1 MPIVNTNFVAGKM
14 NKSVDERL
22 VPPGQYVNA
31 INVRLGS
38 TETTEIGA
46 VENSKGNTQLTTLA
60 YGGQNLSNSAVC
72 IGAYQDGSKE
82 TIYWF
87 IHDANNPVVGGKL
100 DLIVSFNV
108 QSQAITYHV
117 ISKQVLNFDPKFLI
131 TGVNKIEDLL
141 FWTDDKNPPRKINV
155 TQNYPDPA
163 GINDGIKETDISVI
177 LKPPGFDTLDT
188 LPAPSIEFLNVP
200 GEENYLETRFITFAY
215 RYRYVNNEYSATS
228 LFSTA
233 AFQPGPFDFDVN
245 NFNNASMKNI
255 YNSIEVQF
263 ETGSDKVI
271 EVDLLFK
278 PSNSNSIYVIE
289 RFKKSDYGWANNS
302 KQTYTFTNSKIYTV
316 LGSDEL
322 LRLYDNVPKVAQAQ
336 TIQGNRLIYGN
347 YTDGYD
353 IINAAGQDI
362 PINFTTSLFTNDILF
377 DDLPEATMSTGAVY
391 TINPNTNTTVQ
402 NSKISFDLSDFANR
416 LVKGSSLAFTV
427 FIQHSQLNGDTG
439 DACYDSAF
447 ENTPF
452 ELSVIFPV
460 NRNYTSVYEMVN
472 SIEFS
477 ERIGT
482 VLNTNFQP
490 LATSTQGNSLTD
502 LFNTVTIVP
511 TNCVF
516 TKSNSSIDSQT
527 QQGFRIGSTVG
538 SNVFSLQV
546 LAMKYNS
553 GTTDV
558 YEYFYFTR
566 GQGTFTSSQDTS
578 SLHSNRDY
586 ETGIV
591 YMDDYGRASTVLV
604 SEFNTTFVPASA
616 SVDQNKIKVNIENYP
631 PTWATKYKFVLKP
644 SEGGYETIYSSFYYQ
659 SQTTRVIY
667 FKLEGDNQN
676 KVQKG
681 DLLIVKTDASGPL
694 NREVTCQVLDV
705 SAESSNFLEVE
716 GEAPTD
722 SNQLAG
728 LYMQI
733 RAQNFS
739 INLDSNAVIDA
750 GEKTAGGTNRAY
762 CSPFL
767 QYPAFTTDANNVT
780 DNYTIP
786 AQSSVKIKWRI
797 GRHDA
802 SGCPGIDYIWENTYV
817 SSQDYDDLHAWFQ
830 GDFINPAAGDV
841 IDDGDGR
848 LQNPVFINTIAT
860 SSGAVQCPA
869 PWTPSFQFWQA
880 TPGDAASPLYL
891 ACRSGVIACA
901 NGGKTWFMEA
911 EIVVTRA
918 NNLIVWETQPADAD
932 PNLFYDS
939 SEAYDVIGGYHMGG
953 NGDGDQAQTATQDAI
968 VTLPFFNCY
977 TFGNGVES
985 YKVLDALDGQA
996 VNLGE
1001 RVLAVSKED
1010 FKEADRFAEL
1020 TYSGIYS
1027 SNSNLNNLNEFNLGL
1042 VNFKDLETSFGPIM
1056 KLHSRET
1063 DILVLQEDKIS
1074 YVLTGKNLISDST
1087 GGGVIASVPQV
1098 LGTQI
1103 ARIEEYGISYN
1114 PESFSSW
1121 GYDMYFTD
1129 TKRTA
1134 VIKLKGTSAN
1144 NDALEVI
1151 SDTGMRSW
1159 FRDQFNVQLNTQKL
1173 GAYDP
1178 YMDEYVLSTNGDTVP
1193 LPPVILPCGTQKSL
1207 VNSTSAQEYTIEIGN
1222 VIGNVVFDYTISS
1235 GTMSVSMV
1243 WDGTQ
1248 VASVSNATTSGSLN
1262 FNKTKNSPTTVL
1274 VTVTP
1279 NPSADYDITCNCPT
1293 ETSLVVVQVGISS
1306 SEDVGKFIH
1315 NEFKWN
1321 DANVSSPVASNM
1333 MTFGSD
1339 VQIASQYFIQS
1350 GTRSIG
1356 VYPYSGSNVTV
1367 RSNKINFDDYTWV
1380 VNNDNFAWLSSNTL
1394 YDNNS
1399 TDINALLA
1407 AATTVPN
1414 SDVNSP
1420 SSGLYQATISSIN
1433 LPVQNQ
1439 YLYLIYDYRTTNSAS
1454 FCYDASVVG
1463 DACCGCGDFC
1473 TPYLSSTVQSSIAI
1487 ACVQPASQTYYHDG
1501 VNVLPSI
1508 GDTVY
1513 SSSTCDDSASSTRLQ
1528 SGYYEVGSNNE
1539 WIQVNSSGVV
1549 VSNGSC
1555 AIKAFNSSVNDPQI
1569 STICTQSIDQTYYHT
1584 GANAAPQAGDF
1595 CYSDQGQT
1603 KLTDGY
1609 YRISSTEFI
1618 NLNLG
1623 TGQVYA
1629 VVTCP
1634 TVTYYPFNTKQ
1645 QANPQTACMY
1655 SGVLDEVYYTTTGT
1669 GPSDGAGTTIY
1680 SDNTGTVATGI
1691 VLLYS
1696 VGTNGAA
1703 NVWFGTDGSGD
1714 IDGNGLQNC

>member
-1 MPIVNTNFVAGKM
+1 MPIVNTSFVAGKM

-22 VPPGQYVNA
+22 LPPGQYVNA
-31 INVRLGS
+31 INVRLGA
-38 TETTEIGA
+38 TETTEVGA

-60 YGGQNLSNSAVC
+60 YGGQNLSNSAIC

-117 ISKQVLNFDPKFLI
+117 ISKQVLKFDPKFLI

-177 LKPPGFDTLDT
+177 LKPPGFDSLDKLT
-188 LPAPSIEFLNVP
+188 APKVNLIEVP
-200 GEENYLETRFITFAY
+200 GQENYIDTRFVTFAY
-215 RYRYVNNEYSATS
+215 RYRYVDNEYSATS

-233 AFQPGPFDFDVN
+233 AFQPGPFEFDVN
-245 NFNNASMKNI
+245 NFNNASMTNN
-255 YNSIEVQF
+255 YNSAEVEF
-263 ETGSDKVI
+263 ETGSSKVI

-289 RFKKSDYGWANNS
+289 RFKKSDYGWADNS

-353 IINAAGQDI
+353 IINSSGQDI
-362 PINFTTSLFTNDILF
+362 PINFTTSLVTNDLLF
-377 DDLPEATMSTGAVY
+377 EEIEEGTMSTGDVY
-391 TINPNTNTTVQ
+391 TINPSTTTTVQ
-402 NSKISFDLSDFANR
+402 NSKISFDLSAQANK
-416 LVKGSSLAFTV
+416 LLSGTSLS
-427 FIQHSQLNGDTG
+427 FIITIEHSKLNGDTS
-439 DACYDSAF
+439 DTCYDSAF
-447 ENTPF
+447 QNTPF
-452 ELSVIFPV
+452 ELEVIFPI
-460 NRNYTSVYEMVN
+460 NKNYTSVYEMVN
-472 SIEFS
+472 SVEFV
-477 ERIGT
+477 ERIGSI
-482 VLNTNFQP
+482 VFEPLTNSVNGI
-490 LATSTQGNSLTD
+490 TLTD
-502 LFNTVTIVP
+502 LFNTVTITPV
-511 TNCVF
+511 NCAF

-538 SNVFSLQV
+538 SNIFSLQV

-558 YEYFYFTR
+558 YEYFKFSR
-566 GQGTFTSSQDTS
+566 GVGSFISTQDTS

-604 SEFNTTFVPASA
+604 SEFNTTFVPPSA
-616 SVDQNKIKVNIENYP
+616 SVDQNKIKVNIENYAP
-631 PTWATKYKFVLKP
+631 AWASKYKFVLKP
-644 SEGGYETIYSSFYYQ
+644 SEGGYETIYSNFYYQ
-659 SQTTRVIY
+659 SLTTRVIY

-681 DLLIVKTDASGPL
+681 DILIIKRDANGPL

-705 SAESSNFLEVE
+705 TAESSNFLEVE
-716 GEAPTD
+716 GEAAD
-722 SNQLAG
+722 ESNQLAG

-739 INLDSNAVIDA
+739 INLDEDAVIDE
-750 GEKTAGGTNRAY
+750 GEFTYSSGTRSG
-762 CSPFL
+762 CTPL
-767 QYPAFTTDANNVT
+767 LKYPAFTTDTATNT
-780 DNYTIP
+780 TTNYSIP
-786 AQSSVKIKWRI
+786 AQSSITMKWRI
-797 GRHDA
+797 LRF
-802 SGCPGIDYIWENTYV
+802 SGIGCDGAEWEWKQDYV
-817 SSQDYDDLHAWFQ
+817 SSNDYDDLHAWFV
-830 GDFINPAAGDV
+830 GDFITPTGTM
-841 IDDGDGR
+841 IDDKNGD
-848 LQNPVFINTIAT
+848 LKSPTFSDTIAT
-860 SSGAVQCPA
+860 SAGNMPCPPDFEPA
-869 PWTPSFQFWQA
+869 FQFIQA
-880 TPGDAASPLYL
+880 VPGDVTSPLYL
-891 ACRSGVIACA
+891 ACKSGVYACRSHTTVIE
-901 NGGKTWFMEA
+901 G
-911 EIVVTRA
+911 EIIVTRA
-918 NNLIVWETQPADAD
+918 NNLIVWETEPADAD

-939 SEAYDVIGGYHMGG
+939 SESYDVIGGYHMGG

-985 YKVLDALDGQA
+985 YKILDALDGQA

-1020 TYSGIYS
+1020 TYSGLYS

-1193 LPPVILPCGTQKSL
+1193 LPPVIIPCGTQKSL
-1207 VNSTSAQEYTIEIGN
+1207 AGSTTAQTFTVELGG
-1222 VIGNVVFDYTISS
+1222 VIGNVVINYTIDT
-1235 GTMSVSMV
+1235 GTMSVSV
-1243 WDGTQ
+1243 SWDGSE
-1248 VASVSNATTSGSLN
+1248 VASITNATASGTLN
-1262 FNKTKNSPTTVL
+1262 FNKNKSNPTTAT

-1279 NPSADYDITCNCPT
+1279 NPSASYDLIVDCPV
-1293 ETSLVVVQVGISS
+1293 ETPLVIIQIGLNS
-1306 SEDVGKFIH
+1306 SEDSGKFIH

-1321 DANVSSPVASNM
+1321 DALITSPVASNM

-1339 VQIASQYFIQS
+1339 SQVASQYTVQT
-1350 GTRSIG
+1350 GVRSIG
-1356 VYPYSGSNVTV
+1356 VFPYSGTNVTL
-1367 RSNKINFDDYTWV
+1367 RSNKINFDDYDWV
-1380 VNNDNFAWLSSNTL
+1380 VNKDNFAWLSSNTL
-1394 YDNNS
+1394 YNNTS
-1399 TDINALLA
+1399 SDITALLTA
-1407 AATTVPN
+1407 SATIPN
-1414 SDVNSP
+1414 IDVNSP
-1420 SSGLYQATISSIN
+1420 SSGLYQATVSNIT
-1433 LPVQNQ
+1433 LPTSNQ

-1454 FCYDASVVG
+1454 FCYDASDAN

-1473 TPYLSSTVQSSIAI
+1473 TPYDSSTVQDTISIACI
-1487 ACVQPASQTYYHDG
+1487 QPANQLYYHDG
-1501 VNVLPSI
+1501 LNALPVI

-1513 SSSTCDDSASSTRLQ
+1513 SSSVCDSTTSTKLRAGFYNIGSSNQ
-1528 SGYYEVGSNNE
+1528 
-1539 WIQVNSSGVV
+1539 WIQVNGSGVV
-1549 VSNGSC
+1549 VATGSC
-1555 AIKAFNSSVNDPQI
+1555 AIKSFIASVNDPQI
-1569 STICTQSIDQTYYHT
+1569 STICTRTMHTTYYHT
-1584 GANAAPQAGDF
+1584 GANAAPEAGDF
-1595 CYSDQGQT
+1595 CYSDQGIT
-1603 KLTDGY
+1603 ILPNGY
-1609 YRISSTEFI
+1609 YRISSTEYI
-1618 NLNLG
+1618 NLNQG
-1623 TGQVYA
+1623 TGQVQA
-1629 VVTCP
+1629 VIACP

-1645 QANPQTACMY
+1645 QANPTSACFY
-1655 SGVLDEVYYTTTGT
+1655 TGVLDEVYYTTTAT
-1669 GPSDGAGTTIY
+1669 GPSDGAGTVIY
-1680 SDNTGTVATGI
+1680 SDNTGTIAPSMVY
-1691 VLLYS
+1691 VYS
-1696 VGTNGAA
+1696 VGAANIYFGVGAA
-1703 NVWFGTDGSGD
+1703 GE
-1714 IDGNGLQNC
+1714 IDGNGLVTC

>member
-1 MPIVNTNFVAGKM
+1 MPIVNTNFIAGKM

-22 VPPGQYVNA
+22 VPPGQYINA

-46 VENSKGNTQLTTLA
+46 VENSKGNTQLTTLMYLGA
-60 YGGQNLSNSAVC
+60 PLSGAAVC
-72 IGAYQDGSKE
+72 IGAYEDGAKE

-87 IHDANNPVVGGKL
+87 IHDANNFNAGGKL

-108 QSQAITYHV
+108 QSQALTYHV
-117 ISKQVLNFDPKFLI
+117 ISKQVLKFDPKFLI

-141 FWTDDKNPPRKINV
+141 FFTDDKNPPRKINV

-163 GINDGIKETDISVI
+163 GANDGIKETDISVI

-188 LPAPSIEFLNVP
+188 LPAPSVTLLNVP
-200 GEENYLETRFITFAY
+200 GQENYMDTRFITFGY
-215 RYRYVNNEYSATS
+215 RYRYINNEYSATS
-228 LFSTA
+228 LFSVA
-233 AFQPGPFDFDVN
+233 AFQPGPFEFDVN
-245 NFNNASMKNI
+245 NFNNASMVNT
-255 YNSIEVQF
+255 YNSAEVQF

-289 RFKKSDYGWANNS
+289 RFKKNDYGWADNS

-316 LGSDEL
+316 IGSDEL

-353 IINAAGQDI
+353 IVNSSGQNI
-362 PINFTTSLFTNDILF
+362 PINFTSSLVTNDILF
-377 DDLPEATMSTGAVY
+377 EELTEPTLSTGDVY
-391 TINPNTNTTVQ
+391 TINPIANATIQ
-402 NSKISFDLSDFANR
+402 NSKISFDLTAQVGK
-416 LVKGSSLAFTV
+416 LVQGSSISFEV
-427 FIQHSQLNGDTG
+427 FIEHSSLDGTTS

-447 ENTPF
+447 SNIPF
-452 ELSVIFPV
+452 ELRVIFPI
-460 NRNYTSVYEMVN
+460 NENYSSVYEMVN
-472 SIEFS
+472 SAAFA

-490 LATSTQGNSLTD
+490 LATSADGTSLTD
-502 LFNTVTIVP
+502 LFNTTTIVP
-511 TNCVF
+511 VNCVF
-516 TKSNSSIDSQT
+516 TKNNSSIDSQT
-527 QQGFRIGSTVG
+527 QQGFRITSAVG

-546 LAMKYNS
+546 LAMKYVS
-553 GTTDV
+553 GTAQV
-558 YEYFYFTR
+558 YEYFKFSR

-586 ETGIV
+586 ETGVV
-591 YMDDYGRASTVLV
+591 YMDEYGRASTVLV
-604 SEFNTTFVPASA
+604 SEFNTTFVPPSA
-616 SVDQNKIKVNIENYP
+616 SVDQNRIKINIENYP
-631 PTWATKYKFVLKP
+631 PEWATKYKFVLKP
-644 SEGGYETIYSSFYYQ
+644 SEGGYETIYSNFYYQ
-659 SQTTRVIY
+659 SLSTRVIY

-676 KVQKG
+676 KVKKG
-681 DLLIVKTDASGPL
+681 DILIVKRDASGPL

-716 GEAPTD
+716 GEAADD
-722 SNQLAG
+722 SNQLSG

-739 INLDSNAVIDA
+739 INLDENAVIDE
-750 GEKTAGGTNRAY
+750 GEKKARDDDRQY
-762 CSPFL
+762 CDPFL
-767 QYPAFTTDANNVT
+767 QYPAFTTDADT
-780 DNYTIP
+780 SATTNYDVPT
-786 AQSSVKIKWRI
+786 QSSINIKWRI
-797 GRHDA
+797 GRFD
-802 SGCPGIDYIWENTYV
+802 SGCDGIEYMWE
-817 SSQDYDDLHAWFQ
+817 QDYVASNNYNDLHAWFV
-830 GDFINPAAGDV
+830 GDFINPGVGQV
-841 IDDGDGR
+841 IDDGNG
-848 LQNPVFINTIAT
+848 LFQTPVFINTIAT
-860 SSGAVQCPA
+860 SAGAVQCPT

-880 TPGDAASPLYL
+880 VPGDASSPLYL
-891 ACRSGVIACA
+891 ACRSGVIAC
-901 NGGKTWFMEA
+901 GRGTWFMEA

-918 NNLIVWETQPADAD
+918 NNLVVWETEPADAD

-939 SEAYDVIGGYHMGG
+939 SESYDIIGGFHKGG
-953 NGDGDQAQTATQDAI
+953 NGSGDQAQTATQDAI

-985 YKVLDALDGQA
+985 YKILDALDGQA

-1020 TYSGIYS
+1020 TYSGIFS

-1087 GGGVIASVPQV
+1087 GGGIIASVPQV

-1134 VIKLKGTSAN
+1134 VLKLKGTSAN
-1144 NDALEVI
+1144 NDALEVV
-1151 SDTGMRSW
+1151 SDTGMRSY
-1159 FRDQFNVQLNTQKL
+1159 FRDQFNAQLNTQKL

-1178 YMDEYVLSTNGDTVP
+1178 YMDEYVLSTNGDSIP

-1207 VNSTSAQEYTIEIGN
+1207 IGSISAQDYTIELGN
-1222 VIGNVVFDYTISS
+1222 VIGNVIFNYTITS
-1235 GTMSVSMV
+1235 GALSITMV
-1243 WDGTQ
+1243 WDGGQ
-1248 VASVSNATTSGSLN
+1248 VASVTNTTTSGTLN

-1279 NPSADYDITCNCPT
+1279 VSSSTYDITCDCPT
-1293 ETSLVVVQVGISS
+1293 QASLVIIQVGLNST
-1306 SEDVGKFIH
+1306 EDDGKFIH

-1339 VQIASQYFIQS
+1339 SQIASQYFIQS

-1356 VYPYSGSNVTV
+1356 VYPYSGTDVTI
-1367 RSNKINFDDYTWV
+1367 RSNKINFDDYEWI

-1394 YDNNS
+1394 YSNTVSGINS
-1399 TDINALLA
+1399 LLA
-1407 AATTVPN
+1407 AVNTIAH
-1414 SDVNSP
+1414 SSVNSP
-1420 SSGLYQATISSIN
+1420 SSGLYEATISSIN
-1433 LPVQNQ
+1433 LPLANQ
-1439 YLYLIYDYRTTNSAS
+1439 YLYLIYDYRTTSSAS
-1454 FCYDASVVG
+1454 ICYDATNANE
-1463 DACCGCGDFC
+1463 ACCGCGSFC
-1473 TPYLSSTVQSSIAI
+1473 TPYASSTVQDTISI
-1487 ACVQPASQTYYHDG
+1487 ACVQPTNQTYYHDG
-1501 VNVLPSI
+1501 TGALPVIS
-1508 GDTVY
+1508 DTVY
-1513 SSSTCDDSASSTRLQ
+1513 SSTTCDDSATSTKLQ
-1528 SGYYEVGSNNE
+1528 AGYYEVGASNQ
-1539 WIQVNSSGVV
+1539 WIRVNSSGVEMQ
-1549 VSNGSC
+1549 SGSC
-1555 AIKAFNSSVNDPQI
+1555 AIKPFTASVRDPQI

-1584 GANAAPQAGDF
+1584 GANTLPVVGDF
-1595 CYSDQGQT
+1595 CFSDQGQT
-1603 KLTDGY
+1603 ELPNGY

-1645 QANPQTACMY
+1645 QANPQTACFY
-1655 SGVLDEVYYTTTGT
+1655 TGALDEVYYTTTGT
-1669 GPSDGAGTTIY
+1669 GPSDGAGTVIY
-1680 SDNTGTVATGI
+1680 SDNTGTIAPSMVY
-1691 VLLYS
+1691 VYS
-1696 VGTNGAA
+1696 VGTGGVA
-1703 NVWFGTDGSGD
+1703 NVYFGTDGAGE
-1714 IDGNGLQNC
+1714 IDGNGLVTC

>member
-1 MPIVNTNFVAGKM
+1 MPIVNTNFIAGKM

-22 VPPGQYVNA
+22 VPPGQYINA
-31 INVRLGS
+31 INVRLGA
-38 TETTEIGA
+38 TETTEMGA
-46 VENSKGNTQLTTLA
+46 VENSKGNSQLTTLA
-60 YGGQNLSNSAVC
+60 YGGQNLSNSAQC
-72 IGAYQDGSKE
+72 IGAYEDGSKE

-87 IHDANNPVVGGKL
+87 IHDSNNPVIGGKL
-100 DLIVSFNV
+100 DLIVSFNI
-108 QSQAITYHV
+108 QSETLTYHV
-117 ISKQVLNFDPKFLI
+117 VSKQVLNFDPKFLI

-141 FWTDDKNPPRKINV
+141 FFTDDKNPPRKINV
-155 TQNYPDPA
+155 TQNYPDPV
-163 GINDGIKETDISVI
+163 GLTDGITESDISVI
-177 LKPPGFDTLDT
+177 LRPPGFASLDT
-188 LPAPSIEFLNVP
+188 LPSPKVTMIDVP
-200 GEENYLETRFITFAY
+200 GEENYMDTRFITFAY

-228 LFSTA
+228 LFSVA

-245 NFNNASMKNI
+245 NFNNGSMKNI
-255 YNSIEVQF
+255 YNSAEVEF

-289 RFKKSDYGWANNS
+289 RFKKSDYGWGDNT

-322 LRLYDNVPKVAQAQ
+322 LRLYDNVPKVAKAQ

-353 IINAAGQDI
+353 IVNSAGQNI
-362 PINFTTSLFTNDILF
+362 AVNFTTSLFTNDILF

-402 NSKISFDLSDFANR
+402 NSKISFDLSEFANR
-416 LVKGSSLAFTV
+416 LVKGSSLSFTL
-427 FIQHSQLNGDTG
+427 FIQHSTLNGDTG
-439 DACYDSAF
+439 DACYDAAF
-447 ENTPF
+447 NNTPF

-472 SIEFS
+472 STEFA

-516 TKSNSSIDSQT
+516 TKTNSSIDAQT
-527 QQGFRIGSTVG
+527 QQGFRIGSSVG

-546 LAMKYNS
+546 LAMKYTS
-553 GTTDV
+553 GSTNV
-558 YEYFYFTR
+558 YEYFNFTR

-604 SEFNTTFVPASA
+604 SEFNTTFVPPSA
-616 SVDQNKIKVNIENYP
+616 SVDQNKIKVNIENLP
-631 PTWATKYKFVLKP
+631 PAWATKYKFVLKP
-644 SEGGYETIYSSFYYQ
+644 SEGGYETIYSNFYYQ

-681 DLLIVKTDASGPL
+681 DILVVKLDASGPL

-716 GEAPTD
+716 GEAPSN

-733 RAQNFS
+733 RGQNFS
-739 INLDSNAVIDA
+739 INLDDNAVIDE

-762 CSPFL
+762 CSPYL
-767 QYPAFTTDANNVT
+767 QYPAFTTDSSNVT
-780 DNYTIP
+780 ANYTVP

-802 SGCPGIDYIWENTYV
+802 SGCPGIDYIWETTYV
-817 SSQDYDDLHAWFQ
+817 ASQDYDDLHAWFE

-860 SSGAVQCPA
+860 SPGAVQCPQ
-869 PWTPSFQFWQA
+869 PWTPIFQFWQA
-880 TPGDAASPLYL
+880 TPGDPASPLYL

-901 NGGKTWFMEA
+901 NGSKTWFMEA
-911 EIVVTRA
+911 EIIVTRA
-918 NNLIVWETQPADAD
+918 NNLVVWETKPADAD

-939 SEAYDVIGGYHMGG
+939 SESYSITGGYHMGG
-953 NGDGDQAQTATQDAI
+953 NANGDQNQTATQDAI

-985 YKVLDALDGQA
+985 YKILDALDGQA

-1001 RVLAVSKED
+1001 RVLAVSTQD

-1114 PESFSSW
+1114 PESFVSW

-1134 VIKLKGTSAN
+1134 VLKLKGTSAN

-1151 SDTGMRSW
+1151 SDTGMRSY

-1173 GAYDP
+1173 GGYDP
-1178 YMDEYVLSTNGDTVP
+1178 YMDEYVLSTNGTSVP
-1193 LPPVILPCGTQKSL
+1193 LPPVIIPCGTQKSL
-1207 VNSTSAQEYTIEIGN
+1207 VNSTTQHQYTIELGN
-1222 VIGNVVFDYTISS
+1222 VIGNVVINYTINS
-1235 GTMSVSMV
+1235 GTMSVGVS
-1243 WDGTQ
+1243 WDGST
-1248 VASVSNATTSGSLN
+1248 VASVTDATSSGTLN
-1262 FNKTKNSPTTVL
+1262 FDKTKNSPTTAII
-1274 VTVTP
+1274 TITP
-1279 NPSADYDITCNCPT
+1279 NTTVSYDLVCDCPAQQGLTIIQIGLNSA
-1293 ETSLVVVQVGISS
+1293 
-1306 SEDVGKFIH
+1306 EDSGKFIH

-1321 DANVSSPVASNM
+1321 DTLVTSPVSSNM

-1339 VQIASQYFIQS
+1339 SQVASQYVVQQGI
-1350 GTRSIG
+1350 RSTG
-1356 VYPYSGSNVTV
+1356 VFPYSGSDVTL
-1367 RSNKINFDDYTWV
+1367 RSNKINFDDYNWV
-1380 VNNDNFAWLSSNTL
+1380 VNKDNFAWLSSNTL
-1394 YDNNS
+1394 YNNTAS
-1399 TDINALLA
+1399 EITALLTA
-1407 AATTVPN
+1407 SATIPN
-1414 SDVNSP
+1414 ADVNSP
-1420 SSGLYQATISSIN
+1420 SSGLYQATVSNIT
-1433 LPVQNQ
+1433 LPTANQ

-1454 FCYDASVVG
+1454 FCYDASTQSS
-1463 DACCGCGDFC
+1463 ACCGCGDYC
-1473 TPYLSSTVQSSIAI
+1473 TPYASSTGQSSISI
-1487 ACVQPASQTYYHDG
+1487 ACIQSASQTYYHDG
-1501 VNVLPSI
+1501 FDALPVI

-1513 SSSTCDDSASSTRLQ
+1513 SSSICDGPSATKLT
-1528 SGYYEVGSNNE
+1528 SGFYQIGVSNQ
-1539 WIQVNSSGVV
+1539 WIQVNSNGI
-1549 VSNGSC
+1549 VSSTGSC
-1555 AIKAFNSSVNDPQI
+1555 AIKSFSSSVVDQQI
-1569 STICTQSIDQTYYHT
+1569 STICTQTINQTYYHT

-1595 CYSDQGQT
+1595 AYSDQGVT
-1603 KLTDGY
+1603 ILPNGY
-1609 YRISSTEFI
+1609 YRISSTEYL
-1618 NLNLG
+1618 NLNQG
-1623 TGQVYA
+1623 TGQIAA
-1629 VVTCP
+1629 VVTCTP
-1634 TVTYYPFNTKQ
+1634 PTYYPFNCKQ
-1645 QANPQTACMY
+1645 QPNPSSACIY
-1655 SGVLDEVYYTTTGT
+1655 SGALDEVYYTTTPT
-1669 GPSDGAGTTIY
+1669 GPGDGAGTKIY
-1680 SDNTGTVATGI
+1680 SDNQGTLVSSIILVYATG
-1691 VLLYS
+1691 S
-1696 VGTNGAA
+1696 PT
-1703 NVWFGTDGSGD
+1703 VWFATQNGE
-1714 IDGNGLQNC
+1714 IDGNGLQYC

>member
-1 MPIVNTNFVAGKM
+1 MPIVNTSFVAGKM

-22 VPPGQYVNA
+22 LPPGQYVNA
-31 INVRLGS
+31 INVRLGA
-38 TETTEIGA
+38 TETTEVGA

-60 YGGQNLSNSAVC
+60 YGGQNLSNSAIC

-117 ISKQVLNFDPKFLI
+117 ISKQVLKFDPKFLI

-177 LKPPGFDTLDT
+177 LKPPGFDSLDKLT
-188 LPAPSIEFLNVP
+188 APKVNLIEVP
-200 GEENYLETRFITFAY
+200 GQENYIDTRFVTFAY
-215 RYRYVNNEYSATS
+215 RYRYVDNEYSATS

-233 AFQPGPFDFDVN
+233 AFQPGPFEFDVN
-245 NFNNASMKNI
+245 NFNNASMTNN
-255 YNSIEVQF
+255 YNSAEVEF
-263 ETGSDKVI
+263 ETGSSKVI

-289 RFKKSDYGWANNS
+289 RFKKSDYGWADNS

-353 IINAAGQDI
+353 IINSSGQDI
-362 PINFTTSLFTNDILF
+362 PINFTTSLVTNDLLF
-377 DDLPEATMSTGAVY
+377 EEIEEGTMSTGDVY
-391 TINPNTNTTVQ
+391 TINPSTTTTVQ
-402 NSKISFDLSDFANR
+402 NSKISFDLSAQANK
-416 LVKGSSLAFTV
+416 LLSGTSLS
-427 FIQHSQLNGDTG
+427 FIITIEHSKLNGDTS
-439 DACYDSAF
+439 DTCYDSAF
-447 ENTPF
+447 QNTPF
-452 ELSVIFPV
+452 ELEVIFPI
-460 NRNYTSVYEMVN
+460 NKNYTSVYEMVN
-472 SIEFS
+472 SVEFV
-477 ERIGT
+477 ERIGSI
-482 VLNTNFQP
+482 VFEPLTNSVNGI
-490 LATSTQGNSLTD
+490 TLTD
-502 LFNTVTIVP
+502 LFNTVTITPV
-511 TNCVF
+511 NCAF

-538 SNVFSLQV
+538 SNIFSLQV

-558 YEYFYFTR
+558 YEYFKFSR
-566 GQGTFTSSQDTS
+566 GVGSFISTQDTS

-604 SEFNTTFVPASA
+604 SEFNTTFVPPSA
-616 SVDQNKIKVNIENYP
+616 SVDQNKIKVNIENYAP
-631 PTWATKYKFVLKP
+631 AWASKYKFVLKP
-644 SEGGYETIYSSFYYQ
+644 SEGGYETIYSNFYYQ
-659 SQTTRVIY
+659 SLTTRVIY

-681 DLLIVKTDASGPL
+681 DILIIKRDANGPL

-705 SAESSNFLEVE
+705 TAESSNFLEVE
-716 GEAPTD
+716 GEAAD
-722 SNQLAG
+722 ESNQLAG

-739 INLDSNAVIDA
+739 INLDEDAVIDE
-750 GEKTAGGTNRAY
+750 GEFTYSSGTRSG
-762 CSPFL
+762 CTPL
-767 QYPAFTTDANNVT
+767 LKYPAFTTDTATNT
-780 DNYTIP
+780 TTNYSIP
-786 AQSSVKIKWRI
+786 AQSSITMKWRI
-797 GRHDA
+797 LRF
-802 SGCPGIDYIWENTYV
+802 SGIGCDGAEWEWKQDYV
-817 SSQDYDDLHAWFQ
+817 SSNDYDDLHAWFV
-830 GDFINPAAGDV
+830 GDFITPTGTM
-841 IDDGDGR
+841 IDDKNGD
-848 LQNPVFINTIAT
+848 LKSPTFSDTIAT
-860 SSGAVQCPA
+860 SAGNMPCPPDFEPA
-869 PWTPSFQFWQA
+869 FQFIQA
-880 TPGDAASPLYL
+880 VPGDVTSPLYL
-891 ACRSGVIACA
+891 ACKSGVYACRSHTTVIE
-901 NGGKTWFMEA
+901 G
-911 EIVVTRA
+911 EIIVTRA
-918 NNLIVWETQPADAD
+918 NNLIVWETEPADAD

-939 SEAYDVIGGYHMGG
+939 SESYDVIGGYHMGG

-985 YKVLDALDGQA
+985 YKILDALDGQA

-1020 TYSGIYS
+1020 TYSGLYS

-1193 LPPVILPCGTQKSL
+1193 LPPVIIPCGTQKSL
-1207 VNSTSAQEYTIEIGN
+1207 AGSTTAQTFTVELGG
-1222 VIGNVVFDYTISS
+1222 VIGNVVINYTIDT
-1235 GTMSVSMV
+1235 GTMSVSV
-1243 WDGTQ
+1243 SWDGSE
-1248 VASVSNATTSGSLN
+1248 VASITNATASGTLN
-1262 FNKTKNSPTTVL
+1262 FNKNKSNPTTAT

-1279 NPSADYDITCNCPT
+1279 NPSASYDLIVDCPV
-1293 ETSLVVVQVGISS
+1293 ETPLVIIQIGLNS
-1306 SEDVGKFIH
+1306 SEDSGKFIH

-1321 DANVSSPVASNM
+1321 DALITSPVASNM

-1339 VQIASQYFIQS
+1339 SQVASQYTVQT
-1350 GTRSIG
+1350 GVRSIG
-1356 VYPYSGSNVTV
+1356 VFPYSGTNVTL
-1367 RSNKINFDDYTWV
+1367 RSNKINFDDYDWV
-1380 VNNDNFAWLSSNTL
+1380 VNKDNFAWLSSNTL
-1394 YDNNS
+1394 YNNTS
-1399 TDINALLA
+1399 SDITALLTA
-1407 AATTVPN
+1407 SATIPN
-1414 SDVNSP
+1414 IDVNSP
-1420 SSGLYQATISSIN
+1420 SSGLYQATVSNIT
-1433 LPVQNQ
+1433 LPTSNQ

-1454 FCYDASVVG
+1454 FCYDASDAN

-1473 TPYLSSTVQSSIAI
+1473 TPYDSSTVQNTISIACI
-1487 ACVQPASQTYYHDG
+1487 QPANQLYYHDG
-1501 VNVLPSI
+1501 LNALPVI

-1513 SSSTCDDSASSTRLQ
+1513 SSSVCDSTTSTKLRAGFYNIGSSNQ
-1528 SGYYEVGSNNE
+1528 
-1539 WIQVNSSGVV
+1539 WIQVNGSGVV
-1549 VSNGSC
+1549 VATGSC
-1555 AIKAFNSSVNDPQI
+1555 AIKSFIASVNDPQI
-1569 STICTQSIDQTYYHT
+1569 STICTRTMHTTYYHT
-1584 GANAAPQAGDF
+1584 GANAAPEAGDF
-1595 CYSDQGQT
+1595 CYSDQGIT
-1603 KLTDGY
+1603 ILPNGY
-1609 YRISSTEFI
+1609 YRISSTEYI
-1618 NLNLG
+1618 NLNQG
-1623 TGQVYA
+1623 TGQVQA
-1629 VVTCP
+1629 VIACP

-1645 QANPQTACMY
+1645 QANPTSACFY
-1655 SGVLDEVYYTTTGT
+1655 TGVLDEVYYTTTAT
-1669 GPSDGAGTTIY
+1669 GPSDGAGTVIY
-1680 SDNTGTVATGI
+1680 SDNTGTIAPSMVY
-1691 VLLYS
+1691 VYS
-1696 VGTNGAA
+1696 VGAANIYFGVGAA
-1703 NVWFGTDGSGD
+1703 GE
-1714 IDGNGLQNC
+1714 IDGNGLVTC